1 MKKSIT
7 RISHRKWQQED
18 EIIKDAFQVLAEQ
31 IEAPD
36 YLKKQIDNR
45 LLEESEKEE
54 HRMRQFSIKKTV
66 IAVAA
71 ACLLVGTVCVAASG
85 LKSYV
90 GHSSNIPDYTDFQD
104 MEKAENEVGYEIR
117 AVESFSNGFQLKGI
131 HIGDITMQ
139 NEDGTA
145 KESQKNIKLAYERG
159 NETILV
165 DSRRLFAGET
175 PESFS
180 RDKTPDK
187 ALQCG
192 DITVRFSRNTYKAVP
207 PDYEITEEEKKL
219 VEEGSLMIGYGSK
232 EVQTNEYFYT
242 MFIKDNILYE
252 IAGFDLSESA
262 DGLLNMCR
270 EIIENGK

>member
-1 MKKSIT
+1 MKKSIN

-18 EIIKDAFQVLAEQ
+18 EIIKDAFWALAEQ

-45 LLEESEKEE
+45 LLKESEKEE
-54 HRMRQFSIKKTV
+54 RRMRHFSIKKTV
-66 IAVAA
+66 ITVAA

-85 LKSYV
+85 MKSYV
-90 GHSSNIPDYTDFQD
+90 GHGSNIPDYTDFQD
-104 MEKAENEVGYEIR
+104 MEKAEKEVGYEIK
-117 AVESFSNGFQLKGI
+117 ALESFSNGFKLKGI

-159 NETILV
+159 NETIFV

-180 RDKTPDK
+180 LDKTPDK
-187 ALQCG
+187 TLQCG

-219 VEEGSLMIGYGSK
+219 VEEGSLMIGYGSR

-252 IAGFDLSESA
+252 IVGFDLSESA

>member
-1 MKKSIT
+1 MKKSIN

-18 EIIKDAFQVLAEQ
+18 EIIKDAFQALAEQ

-45 LLEESEKEE
+45 LLKESEKEE
-54 HRMRQFSIKKTV
+54 HRMRHFSIKKTV
-66 IAVAA
+66 TAVAA

-85 LKSYV
+85 MKSYV
-90 GHSSNIPDYTDFQD
+90 GHGSNIPDYTDFQD
-104 MEKAENEVGYEIR
+104 MEKAEKEVGYEIK
-117 AVESFSNGFQLKGI
+117 ALESFSNGFKLKGI

-145 KESQKNIKLAYERG
+145 KESQKDIKLAYERG
-159 NETILV
+159 NETIFV

-180 RDKTPDK
+180 LDKTPDK
-187 ALQCG
+187 TLQCG
-192 DITVRFSRNTYKAVP
+192 DIKVRFSRNTYKAVP
-207 PDYEITEEEKKL
+207 PDYEMTEEEKKL

-252 IAGFDLSESA
+252 IVGFDLSESA